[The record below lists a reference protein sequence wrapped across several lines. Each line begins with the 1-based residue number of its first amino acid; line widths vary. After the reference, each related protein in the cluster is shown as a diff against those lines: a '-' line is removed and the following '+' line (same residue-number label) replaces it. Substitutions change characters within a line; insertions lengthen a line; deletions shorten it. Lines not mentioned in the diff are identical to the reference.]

1 MNTVS
6 IGDEIELLDEEG
18 NVIAGETVS
27 ITEKT
32 VDKSEKEGTPIKEEG
47 KKAPKKEVD
56 EKKKDDTS
64 AEKTIH
70 DSISIHT
77 IDLPARAPK
86 KMLLDIKKVLET
98 YPGKEKVQL
107 RIGEQEIPLP
117 LTINMSTVLEKK
129 LEEVL
134 ALYETAQ

>member
-1 MNTVS
+1 MVTGS
-6 IGDEIELLDEEG
+6 IGEEIELLDEEG
-18 NVIAGETVS
+18 NVIAGETISVA
-27 ITEKT
+27 EE
-32 VDKSEKEGTPIKEEG
+32 VKEETPAEDKKDSKEKG
-47 KKAPKKEVD
+47 ESKKDEKKAPTENNI
-56 EKKKDDTS
+56 E
-64 AEKTIH
+64 

-86 KMLLDIKKVLET
+86 KMLMDIKKILET

-129 LEEVL
+129 LEDVL
-134 ALYETAQ
+134 TLYETT